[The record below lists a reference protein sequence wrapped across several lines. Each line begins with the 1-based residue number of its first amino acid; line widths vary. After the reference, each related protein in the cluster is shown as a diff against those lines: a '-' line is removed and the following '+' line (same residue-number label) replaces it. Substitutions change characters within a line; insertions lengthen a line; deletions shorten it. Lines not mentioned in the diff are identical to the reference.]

1 MILRLDSATLV
12 AALMTVGLA
21 GSASAHPSYAPPPAD
36 VIGSTEPSG
45 QVPLAGRGYFGPA
58 ARELVGAGMSVPS
71 QDKAFFGGGRTTC
84 PPRGQSNDF
93 SRQNPA
99 VCDNY

>member
-1 MILRLDSATLV
+1 MTLCFSKTMLFV
-12 AALMTVGLA
+12 AVGAVLLA
-21 GSASAHPSYAPPPAD
+21 ASASAHPSYAPPPAD
-36 VIGSTEPSG
+36 VIGSTMPAG

-58 ARELVGAGMSVPS
+58 ARELVGAGMSVPT